1 MHFFVYRLF
10 AIVINFADGI
20 LLEIRSSI
28 EKAASKIKDCVP
40 DWSSY
45 EFESNGIYLAGSKL
59 GISISRSPK
68 IFNYV
73 R

>member
-1 MHFFVYRLF
+1 MHFFVYQLF

-28 EKAASKIKDCVP
+28 EKAASKIKNRVP

-45 EFESNGIYLAGSKL
+45 EFESNGIYLARSKQ
-59 GISISRSPK
+59 GNFISRSAK